1 MGTSPCSPDEWEKIL
16 KAVLL
21 GHEPVEGIEA
31 GAECQ
36 VGKEITITIR
46 RRVAGISVSLIVQTL
61 LITVLANQQPKQR
74 LGTIKLDHKPDKNI
88 QLFEWCGEAIQERER
103 LREVALVETAKAQ
116 DLESRVKQLKDQLDE
131 LTWAKKAGETEMLEK
146 VCILLNEK
154 KVKIREQQRLLGTA
168 SVDPSR
174 LAGLPV
180 AVPTSP
186 KRVPKASRTSKR
198 KAPARDASDDS
209 DDGFEKMDVD
219 KTNNA
224 PEPPS
229 PGEKDYNTESEDIE
243 TPDGDETETG
253 SEPEEEEEEQPLPS
267 ASSYQ
272 RKKPAAMR
280 GKGKGKVKG
289 KVKGKGRD
297 MSSPPKPAPKGKETL
312 AVHPKRNVKS
322 PSSSPAKAAVARHRP
337 PPVSASDDSET
348 ESDDEL

>member
-61 LITVLANQQPKQR
+61 LITGLANQQPKQR
-74 LGTIKLDHKPDKNI
+74 LGTIKLEHKPDKNI

-103 LREVALVETAKAQ
+103 LREVALVEGARAQ
-116 DLESRVKQLKDQLDE
+116 DLESRVKQLRDQLDE
-131 LTWAKKAGETEMLEK
+131 LTRAKKAGETEMLEK

-154 KVKIREQQRLLGTA
+154 KVKIREQQRLLSTA
-168 SVDPSR
+168 SVNPSK
-174 LAGLPV
+174 LTSLP
-180 AVPTSP
+180 ADLPTSP
-186 KRVPKASRTSKR
+186 KRVPKASRASKR

-219 KTNNA
+219 KTNNSRA
-224 PEPPS
+224 PPS
-229 PGEKDYNTESEDIE
+229 PGEKDDDTESEEDAI
-243 TPDGDETETG
+243 TPIGDETETG
-253 SEPEEEEEEQPLPS
+253 SEPDEEEEEQPLPS

-272 RKKPAAMR
+272 RKKPATAADTGQ
-280 GKGKGKVKG
+280 GKGKGKEI
-289 KVKGKGRD
+289 
-297 MSSPPKPAPKGKETL
+297 SSPPRLAPKGKDTL
-312 AVHPKRNVKS
+312 AVHPKRIAKNPS
-322 PSSSPAKAAVARHRP
+322 PSPARSAAARHRLA
-337 PPVSASDDSET
+337 PVSASNDSET